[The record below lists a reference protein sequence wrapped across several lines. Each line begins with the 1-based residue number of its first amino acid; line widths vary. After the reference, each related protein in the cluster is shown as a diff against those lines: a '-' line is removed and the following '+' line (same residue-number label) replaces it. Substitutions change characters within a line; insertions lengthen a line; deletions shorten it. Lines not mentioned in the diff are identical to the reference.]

1 MAKVKTILTLIA
13 VILLA
18 LVVLVAIGVVYAA
31 VFYLFIFGII
41 CLAAVIAMRFL
52 VKPGSGKIDAPD
64 PKRELGNVQRTLEEY
79 KRKEGKEKG

>member
-52 VKPGSGKIDAPD
+52 VKPRVRQD
-64 PKRELGNVQRTLEEY
+64 
-79 KRKEGKEKG
+79 